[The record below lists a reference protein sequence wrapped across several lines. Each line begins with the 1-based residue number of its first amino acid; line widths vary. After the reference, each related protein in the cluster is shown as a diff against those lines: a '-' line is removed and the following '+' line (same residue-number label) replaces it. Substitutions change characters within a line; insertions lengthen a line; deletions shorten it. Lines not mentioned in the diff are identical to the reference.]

1 MTKQVSPPLPP
12 CLLSCSLSSLVT
24 VRTAVC
30 IVTVQQKDLV
40 WLCPVSDISE
50 SWENSATSGKLNPAA
65 LIIYVAALKSAHKL
79 VSHWAISHEL
89 DSLAHTCTRRTC
101 LGALIA
107 YWRIS
112 RGNVRMCDTWC
123 SVSRGSR
130 AVPGCARLC
139 RAVPGCPFEPEP
151 DSGLFV
157 PGLVYSTGNHRDVWT
172 GGGTPSMNALLFPGM
187 KRTASVHTVHVCWC
201 WLLTPTVYRLFIII
215 FFFFCIKMCELFF
228 IT

>member
-139 RAVPGCPFEPEP
+139 RVVLLNQSRTVVFLCLVWSTAQETTGMFGQEVGHLQWMPCYSQEWNAQPACT
-151 DSGLFV
+151 LYTFV
-157 PGLVYSTGNHRDVWT
+157 DVGSSHPQSTDF
-172 GGGTPSMNALLFPGM
+172 LL
-187 KRTASVHTVHVCWC
+187 
-201 WLLTPTVYRLFIII
+201 LL
-215 FFFFCIKMCELFF
+215 FFFFV
-228 IT
+228 